1 VEGVHLPEGASLA
14 PLPEKRRKVIEF
26 IGDSD
31 CAGTG
36 SVGPSKCMNMEY
48 ILPRMAFF
56 SDPAVSF
63 ARFVAKTFD
72 ADVVN
77 LACGGTGFIA
87 DDKQN
92 DKQVNVGGPAA
103 QVYDHK
109 LCFNWGEDPANGNV
123 AKYTAEDIPKADL
136 VVIWLGQNDIITGVI
151 EPGDT
156 AKGIEK
162 YTELLAKVREMR
174 PQTPVL
180 CLYHDSMMHSSNSQ
194 YRPVLEGFGVPTGY
208 GPTSAYARQK
218 AIAGEESVIKEW
230 ATGAAKA
237 IGGEINKIYVRPVTM
252 YPFFD
257 PKTDYGA
264 FYESGA
270 NAQMKFA
277 RGIVPLVQAITKW
290 PVAADFTF

>member
-1 VEGVHLPEGASLA
+1 
-14 PLPEKRRKVIEF
+14 
-26 IGDSD
+26 
-31 CAGTG
+31 
-36 SVGPSKCMNMEY
+36 M
-48 ILPRMAFF
+48 
-56 SDPAVSF
+56 
-63 ARFVAKTFD
+63 AKTFD

-109 LCFNWGEDPANGNV
+109 LCFNWGEDPANGFARACPLTRAFTHSLTHSLTQPPACVLTGRPSHLSTHLPTKTPHLDSAGNV

-208 GPTSAYARQK
+208 GPTSAYARQRVNDRHTCNSTPICPISR
-218 AIAGEESVIKEW
+218 ARNQTHV
-230 ATGAAKA
+230 
-237 IGGEINKIYVRPVTM
+237 
-252 YPFFD
+252 FFFF
-257 PKTDYGA
+257 
-264 FYESGA
+264 FYLLLSFFLLLSFCSSS
-270 NAQMKFA
+270 Q
-277 RGIVPLVQAITKW
+277 
-290 PVAADFTF
+290 